1 MVGSKDH
8 TDVSLSNIMKPTL
21 ESLSAEDQQR
31 FEEYVRR
38 KKEETLRRKAQVKGI
53 ETSKRGGGGELGLLK
68 TFSNL
73 GHKLNP
79 RAKRMQIT

>member
-8 TDVSLSNIMKPTL
+8 IDVSLSNIMKPTL

-53 ETSKRGGGGELGLLK
+53 ETSKRGGGV
-68 TFSNL
+68 N
-73 GHKLNP
+73 
-79 RAKRMQIT
+79 